1 MMVRCGLN
9 RLNQFGSFLGK
20 HLQNSR
26 QDSKLLSFLTSLDEV
41 VYTGVP
47 LSDEDEQWAF
57 EKGIK
62 LRVRLNF

>member
-1 MMVRCGLN
+1 MMLRCDLN

-26 QDSKLLSFLTSLDEV
+26 QHPKLLSFLASLDEV

-57 EKGIK
+57 KNGIK
-62 LRVRLNF
+62 LRVRLIF